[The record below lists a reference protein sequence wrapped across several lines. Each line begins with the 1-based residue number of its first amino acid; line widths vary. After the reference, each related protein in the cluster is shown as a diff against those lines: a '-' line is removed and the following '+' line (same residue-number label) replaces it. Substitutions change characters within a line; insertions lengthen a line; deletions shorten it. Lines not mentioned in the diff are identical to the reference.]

1 MNNCL
6 FCGAVHKLEDCNDF
20 CKKPFNERKDFFF
33 QECLCMGCAASSSHQ
48 IANCRARSKCRT
60 CSQMHPTCL
69 HRERT
74 QNSAVFSNCMSV
86 CQIPDQN
93 RGFDH
98 TMIVNVGQASGRARQ
113 GNIAVCSP
121 RQPFKCQF
129 HVLNPLQMVKSTRAV
144 NSAPID
150 HNERTERTYPY
161 QKDFWPRSFGFDLT
175 RHLVDRWLH
184 I

>member
-1 MNNCL
+1 MNICL
-6 FCGAVHKLEDCNDF
+6 FCGAVHKLEDFNDF

-86 CQIPDQN
+86 CQIPYQN

-98 TMIVNVGQASGRARQ
+98 TMIVSVGQASGRARQ

-121 RQPFKCQF
+121 RRPFKCQF
-129 HVLNPLQMVKSTRAV
+129 HV
-144 NSAPID
+144 
-150 HNERTERTYPY
+150 
-161 QKDFWPRSFGFDLT
+161 
-175 RHLVDRWLH
+175 
-184 I
+184 